1 MIQQKRLKGKL
12 KGLYVKSRTV
22 CLNKNTVDF
31 TQQGHHLAKLLSPLS
46 RSQYTV
52 SSTKEFINMIKN
64 ETVPNAYK
72 MLSFDVSSLF
82 TMLSLDY
89 AIDLIET
96 NLWQ

>member
-1 MIQQKRLKGKL
+1 MVALAMISLLDQLFL
-12 KGLYVKSRTV
+12 MLE
-22 CLNKNTVDF
+22 L
-31 TQQGHHLAKLLSPLS
+31 HHIYLAKLLSPLS